1 MTMAD
6 VDLNMLGELVQR
18 IHNDVRALRDQSDR
32 MASGLVDIRGE
43 LADIKDQLLVQGAIL
58 VKLETG
64 AVGGDSARMLQ
75 MLQRLQRRLEALE
88 QR

>member
-1 MTMAD
+1 MMAD
-6 VDLNMLGELVQR
+6 VDLNALGELVQR
-18 IHNDVRALRDQSDR
+18 IYSDVRALRESSDR
-32 MASGLVDIRGE
+32 VAGEVSDIKGELSDIR
-43 LADIKDQLLVQGAIL
+43 DQLLVQGAIL

-75 MLQRLQRRLEALE
+75 MLQRLQRRIEALE

>member
-1 MTMAD
+1 MMAD
-6 VDLNMLGELVQR
+6 VDLNALGELVQR
-18 IHNDVRALRDQSDR
+18 IYNDVRALRESSDR
-32 MASGLVDIRGE
+32 VAGEVSDIKGELSDIR
-43 LADIKDQLLVQGAIL
+43 DQLLVQGAIL

-75 MLQRLQRRLEALE
+75 MLQRLQRRIEALE

>member
-1 MTMAD
+1 MMAD
-6 VDLNMLGELVQR
+6 VDLNALGELVQR
-18 IHNDVRALRDQSDR
+18 IYSDVRALRDHVPGELSDIKGEL
-32 MASGLVDIRGE
+32 SDIR
-43 LADIKDQLLVQGAIL
+43 DQLLVQGAIL

-75 MLQRLQRRLEALE
+75 MLQRLQRRIEAQE